1 MAHKYRFF
9 QRNDFVKNGIFPKN
23 DSLVKIPVMAHK
35 LWATQRSAKMSI
47 VMCECKLHLNANKKH
62 IYILSYILAN
72 ILDSQYILWNSDAG
86 GCTPKKTF
94 EFFEF

>member
-1 MAHKYRFF
+1 
-9 QRNDFVKNGIFPKN
+9 
-23 DSLVKIPVMAHK
+23 
-35 LWATQRSAKMSI
+35 
-47 VMCECKLHLNANKKH
+47 MCECKLHLNANKKH